1 MDTDKN
7 VYPVLDLGKLI
18 DILKRNAELAVLFD
32 SEGNKEAAIYYYC
45 ETVAQIKLATAINKE
60 ESIDLSNFVSK
71 AEEYTDRAE
80 TLKYELNQDAIDAA
94 KKAIHE
100 SSSEYERARF
110 TLTEAL
116 SLDEKGLEDDAL
128 DLYKEAIQLCITL
141 EKSTNDE
148 KLKKNF
154 KKIARQALER
164 AECIKNPNRPAEKE
178 STVQT
183 SASSAPKPKQKI
195 VIPPLGFEGL
205 GLNDSPSSS
214 SSSKTSSSGGGSGY
228 TEDEKKVLAKTSLIN
243 GREYVPF
250 LSADLK
256 ERFAFPMP
264 FTDKH
269 GQLALAPKQKA
280 KLVKWARPG
289 ILVTFRNIFL
299 NKKLYYMCGSLF
311 SDEFMSDPCIMTPSG
326 CGPFSVKQTLVSDC
340 SFVSS
345 ICISAQYEKKYG
357 KKLITSIIYPQDRTG
372 HPVYK

>member
-1 MDTDKN
+1 MDPDKGPN
-7 VYPVLDLGKLI
+7 VYPILDLGKLI
-18 DILKRNAELAVLFD
+18 DILKRNAELAVIFD
-32 SEGNKEAAIYYYC
+32 QEGNKEAAIYYYL

-80 TLKYELNQDAIDAA
+80 TLKSELNQESIMAA
-94 KKAIHE
+94 KKAVHE
-100 SSSEYERARF
+100 TSSEYERARF

-141 EKSTNDE
+141 EKSTSDE

-164 AECIKNPNRPAEKE
+164 AECIKNPNRPAAANE

-183 SASSAPKPKQKI
+183 SALGASAPKPKQKI

-214 SSSKTSSSGGGSGY
+214 SGTSKTSSGGGSGY

-289 ILVTFRNIFL
+289 ILTAL
-299 NKKLYYMCGSLF
+299 
-311 SDEFMSDPCIMTPSG
+311 
-326 CGPFSVKQTLVSDC
+326 
-340 SFVSS
+340 
-345 ICISAQYEKKYG
+345 
-357 KKLITSIIYPQDRTG
+357 
-372 HPVYK
+372 

>member
-1 MDTDKN
+1 MDPDN
-7 VYPVLDLGKLI
+7 VYPLLDLGKLI

-94 KKAIHE
+94 KKAVHE

-128 DLYKEAIQLCITL
+128 DLYKEAIQLCLTL
-141 EKSTNDE
+141 EKSTSDE

-154 KKIARQALER
+154 NKIARQALER
-164 AECIKNPNRPAEKE
+164 AESIKNPNRPAKE

-183 SASSAPKPKQKI
+183 SPLGASASVPKPKQKI

-205 GLNDSPSSS
+205 GLNDSPSSTGT
-214 SSSKTSSSGGGSGY
+214 SKTSSGGGSGY
-228 TEDEKKVLAKTSLIN
+228 TEEEKKVLAKTSLIN

-269 GQLALAPKQKA
+269 GQLALAPKQKS

-289 ILVTFRNIFL
+289 TWQLFETFSKKVMFL
-299 NKKLYYMCGSLF
+299 YFQMNLC
-311 SDEFMSDPCIMTPSG
+311 
-326 CGPFSVKQTLVSDC
+326 
-340 SFVSS
+340 
-345 ICISAQYEKKYG
+345 
-357 KKLITSIIYPQDRTG
+357 LIR
-372 HPVYK
+372 VL

>member
-1 MDTDKN
+1 MDPDKGPN
-7 VYPVLDLGKLI
+7 VYPILDLGKLI
-18 DILKRNAELAVLFD
+18 DILKRNAELAVIFD
-32 SEGNKEAAIYYYC
+32 QEGNKEAAIYYYL

-80 TLKYELNQDAIDAA
+80 TLKSELNQESIMAA
-94 KKAIHE
+94 KKAVHE
-100 SSSEYERARF
+100 TSSEYERARF

-141 EKSTNDE
+141 EKSTSDE

-164 AECIKNPNRPAEKE
+164 AECIKNPNRPAAANE

-183 SASSAPKPKQKI
+183 SALGASAPKPKQKI

-214 SSSKTSSSGGGSGY
+214 SSSGTSKTSSGGGSGY

-289 ILVTFRNIFL
+289 ILT
-299 NKKLYYMCGSLF
+299 
-311 SDEFMSDPCIMTPSG
+311 
-326 CGPFSVKQTLVSDC
+326 TL
-340 SFVSS
+340 
-345 ICISAQYEKKYG
+345 
-357 KKLITSIIYPQDRTG
+357 
-372 HPVYK
+372 

>member
-1 MDTDKN
+1 MDSDKN

-94 KKAIHE
+94 KKAMHE

-183 SASSAPKPKQKI
+183 SALGASASSAPKPKQKI

-205 GLNDSPSSS
+205 GLNESS

-289 ILVTFRNIFL
+289 ILVTFRNIFF
-299 NKKLYYMCGSLF
+299 KQKVILYVWF
-311 SDEFMSDPCIMTPSG
+311 FI
-326 CGPFSVKQTLVSDC
+326 F
-340 SFVSS
+340 
-345 ICISAQYEKKYG
+345 
-357 KKLITSIIYPQDRTG
+357 R
-372 HPVYK
+372 

>member
-1 MDTDKN
+1 MDSDKN

-94 KKAIHE
+94 KKAMHE

-183 SASSAPKPKQKI
+183 SALGASASSAPKPKQKI

-205 GLNDSPSSS
+205 GLNDSPSS

-289 ILVTFRNIFL
+289 ILVTFRNIFF
-299 NKKLYYMCGSLF
+299 KQKVILYVWF
-311 SDEFMSDPCIMTPSG
+311 FI
-326 CGPFSVKQTLVSDC
+326 F
-340 SFVSS
+340 
-345 ICISAQYEKKYG
+345 
-357 KKLITSIIYPQDRTG
+357 R
-372 HPVYK
+372 

>member
-1 MDTDKN
+1 MDPDKGPN
-7 VYPVLDLGKLI
+7 VYPILDLGKLI
-18 DILKRNAELAVLFD
+18 DILKRNAELAVIFD
-32 SEGNKEAAIYYYC
+32 QEGNKEAAIYYYL

-80 TLKYELNQDAIDAA
+80 TLKSELNQESIMAA
-94 KKAIHE
+94 KKAVHE
-100 SSSEYERARF
+100 TSSEYERARF

-141 EKSTNDE
+141 EKSTSDE

-164 AECIKNPNRPAEKE
+164 AECIKNPNHPAAANE
-178 STVQT
+178 STVHT
-183 SASSAPKPKQKI
+183 SALGASAPKPKQKI

-214 SSSKTSSSGGGSGY
+214 SSGTSKTSSGGGSGY

-289 ILVTFRNIFL
+289 RYLATF
-299 NKKLYYMCGSLF
+299 
-311 SDEFMSDPCIMTPSG
+311 
-326 CGPFSVKQTLVSDC
+326 
-340 SFVSS
+340 
-345 ICISAQYEKKYG
+345 
-357 KKLITSIIYPQDRTG
+357 
-372 HPVYK
+372 